1 MPKQAI
7 RALFGA
13 LGVESVG
20 VGADAA
26 WHDVWHHTM
35 QGEGLLHPW
44 PHAVMGGV
52 SFDVGGCAQTPVE
65 LPSSSGGGSRFHA
78 TDAVISAAQRR
89 HDAGAISEH
98 SPHTGI

>member
-7 RALFGA
+7 RSLFGA

-44 PHAVMGGV
+44 PHGLMVMGFLLTWAAAV
-52 SFDVGGCAQTPVE
+52 SLLWSTRQAQAD
-65 LPSSSGGGSRFHA
+65 HA
-78 TDAVISAAQRR
+78 HRPR
-89 HDAGAISEH
+89 MR
-98 SPHTGI
+98 